1 MGLSTPSRA
10 CLYSE
15 IRSNRQLVM
24 YQNCCAIDAIVETM
38 TERDIKEMS
47 VAAVSIEV
55 YGKCPVVQGKGK
67 AYNSNA
73 RCGRNA

>member
-1 MGLSTPSRA
+1 
-10 CLYSE
+10 
-15 IRSNRQLVM
+15 M